1 MNNVTNI
8 NPSNKAPIP
17 PRDTWGTAT
26 VDQLIDAKIRLYDI
40 YLFMRKS
47 NPTLADQYRRL
58 ADEADAVISQK
69 LNPPEPE
76 F

>member
-1 MNNVTNI
+1 MSSVTNI

-17 PRDTWGTAT
+17 PRDTWNEAT
-26 VDQLIDAKIRLYDI
+26 LDQLIDAKIRLYDI

-58 ADEADAVISQK
+58 ADEAEAFISRK
-69 LNPPEPE
+69 LNPPEE